1 MEFVEIG
8 WQVLA
13 DPHNVLMVAAGL
25 LLGIVFGALPGLNA
39 IVGVALVLP
48 FTFSLS
54 PVAALSLLIGLYKG
68 GVYAGS
74 LPAILLNIPGAPE
87 AAATSLDG
95 NALVRRGLGAKAIGV
110 SLFASVS
117 GCLVGDLF
125 LIAVAAPLASVAL
138 RFGPAEFFALFV
150 FSLSIVGAVSGRSL
164 TKGIAAALLGL
175 IVATIGMDQI
185 TGTARF
191 TFGVFD
197 LSGGISLLSLIMG
210 VFAISEILIQIEESR
225 KTPAAETASPVAAA
239 AAPAAPGPGKHLT
252 FREIGSLLPTVL
264 RSSALG
270 AFIGAIPG
278 PGATTSAFAS
288 YALERQ
294 LSDTPDSFGK
304 GNIKGVAAP
313 DAGNNATCSSTL
325 IPLFTL
331 GIPGAP
337 IAAVFGG
344 ALMIH
349 GITPGPSMFN
359 SDPTLVTALMIM
371 FVVASL
377 FLLPVGLTASRFSLK
392 LLALPR
398 SILYPAVLVLSYTGV
413 YANSSSTFDLIAM
426 SVFGLL
432 GYAMRKVGLPASAFV
447 VAFVLGAPMESA
459 FKRAMLISQGD
470 PAVFVASPISVLFLV
485 LTVLACAAVVWQR
498 RRSAASVEGRNS
510 GKPDDAAM

>member
-1 MEFVEIG
+1 MELIDIG
-8 WQVLA
+8 WQVLSN
-13 DPHNVLMVAAGL
+13 PMNLGMVALGL
-25 LLGIVFGALPGLNA
+25 VLGIVFGALPGLNA
-39 IVGVALVLP
+39 IIGVALVLP
-48 FTFSLS
+48 FTFTLS

-95 NALVRRGLGAKAIGV
+95 NALVRRGQGAKATGA
-110 SLFASVS
+110 SLLASVS

-138 RFGPAEFFALFV
+138 KFGPAEFFGLFV
-150 FSLSIVGAVSGRSL
+150 FSLTIVGAVSGRSL

-175 IVATIGMDQI
+175 LVATIGMDQI
-185 TGTARF
+185 TGTSRF
-191 TFGVFD
+191 TFGVFE

-210 VFAISEILIQIEESR
+210 MFAISEILVQIEDSR
-225 KTPAAETASPVAAA
+225 RTAPAPSSDPATPPPTTATAST
-239 AAPAAPGPGKHLT
+239 GKHLT
-252 FREIGSLLPTVL
+252 IREMISLAPTIL

-294 LSDTPDSFGK
+294 LSNDPGSFGK
-304 GNIKGVAAP
+304 GNLKGVAAP

-349 GITPGPSMFN
+349 GITPGPAMFN
-359 SDPTLVTALMIM
+359 NDPFLISALMIM
-371 FVVASL
+371 FVVTS
-377 FLLPVGLTASRFSLK
+377 FLLFPVGLAASRSALR
-392 LLALPR
+392 LLSLPR
-398 SILYPAVLVLSYTGV
+398 SVLYPVVLVLSYTGV

-426 SVFGLL
+426 SAFGLI
-432 GYAMRKVGLPASAFV
+432 GYAMRKAGLPASAFV

-459 FKRAMLISQGD
+459 FKRAMLISNGD
-470 PAVFVASPISVLFLV
+470 ATTFVQSPIA
-485 LTVLACAAVVWQR
+485 LTFFILTILACAAVVWQR
-498 RRSAASVEGRNS
+498 HRSAASLEGRGS
-510 GKPDDAAM
+510 EKPDAAA